1 MSQEAGRLR
10 WAVQVEAWSPGHAEF
25 ELLLSLLP
33 EAERCACTRFRQAQ
47 DRKRALVSR
56 LLQRAAAAAALGLRH
71 GGALS
76 VQRTRGNKP
85 YVAGA
90 HRPSH
95 APNWNYSV
103 SHEGDYVILAAEPV
117 CVCGCDVAA
126 PLTVRRAGG
135 AAGKEQPLAEF
146 FRSFEKQLTAAEWA
160 SVRAAGEDGAS
171 QEAQFRKF
179 WSLKEA
185 FVKATGEGLGFELGN
200 TEFAISG
207 GTAHQTSPAHEGV
220 ASLQDQALL
229 CMGQLSL
236 LVPLC
241 PSALLLQPR

>member
-103 SHEGDYVILAAEPV
+103 SHE
-117 CVCGCDVAA
+117 
-126 PLTVRRAGG
+126 VRQAAGG
-135 AAGKEQPLAEF
+135 TRLHPLAVPMPWTCC
-146 FRSFEKQLTAAEWA
+146 RLTTCPGLTCGLDLPPTPC
-160 SVRAAGEDGAS
+160 RA
-171 QEAQFRKF
+171 
-179 WSLKEA
+179 
-185 FVKATGEGLGFELGN
+185 T
-200 TEFAISG
+200 T
-207 GTAHQTSPAHEGV
+207 
-220 ASLQDQALL
+220 
-229 CMGQLSL
+229 
-236 LVPLC
+236 
-241 PSALLLQPR
+241 